1 MNINR
6 LRAQFFGVENICDH
20 FNRWTKSYSWKTK
33 CAFHQDRSQYWIL
46 ELCPLD
52 LDCTTLIMFL
62 H

>member
-52 LDCTTLIMFL
+52 L
-62 H
+62 